1 MVIPDGHSKRFPPR
15 FHTKK
20 GRYEAVVPSSISS
33 SPPGELDEALR
44 VDVRVLGDLLGEV
57 LKEQA
62 GQDIFETVERIRKQG
77 KALRTPHPSERD
89 PALAELYAIVEALAP
104 EDVGGVVRAFSLFL
118 TLANIAEQRHKVR
131 ERRTSLIRAARGE
144 AVEPRLDSCSD
155 AIARMIAA
163 GLDPASVREAAST
176 QHVEFVLTAHPTQVV
191 RRTLLQ
197 RYNRIADS
205 LRDGDRKDLTPD
217 EQDAVRSQLR
227 REISIVWHT
236 DELHR
241 SRPTP
246 TDEVRGGLAVLEQ
259 SLWHAVP
266 AFLRRLD
273 AALQSQTGRGLPIDA
288 TPIRFGSWIG
298 GDRDGNPNVTARVT
312 HESVLLC
319 RWTAAKVLHD
329 EVDAL
334 CQELSMDTASAA
346 FRELAGTDREPYR
359 ALLRRERS
367 ALAAGLGKI
376 EDELELVQS
385 GKAGLPQHD
394 SSTPPT
400 RSLLAALMSTRR
412 SLEETGQ
419 RVVAEGRLLD
429 LIRRVHCFGSHMV
442 RIDIRQEASRHTRV
456 FDEVTRHLELGA
468 YGDWDEAKRREFLIA
483 ELGSKRPLIP
493 EDMPASK
500 EAREVLDTFRM
511 LAGLPRDSLGAYV
524 ISMARAPS
532 DVLAVELLQKEARI
546 AQPLRVVPLF
556 ETISDL
562 QASRKVMADL
572 LALPWYR
579 ARIRGELEV
588 MIGYSDSSKDGGR
601 LASAWELYQAQERL
615 VELCR
620 SQAIHLT
627 LFHGRGGSIGRGGGP
642 THIAIRSQPAGSID
656 GTLRVTEQGEMIQ
669 WKFGTPDIAMRSL
682 ELYSNATLEAT
693 LTPPAAPSPAFRT
706 RMDALA
712 KRAMAAYRE
721 VTRGSRFVPYFRVAT
736 PGIELGSLQIGSRPD
751 RRKSGDGLSGLRA
764 IPWIFA
770 WSQTRL
776 LLPAWLGTE
785 AAFQE
790 AIDEGGLPE
799 LRDMAHSW
807 PFFQSTL
814 SLLELAL
821 AKADERIAKR
831 YDDLLTPPDLA
842 EVGTELQAR
851 LEQMRSVLL
860 RVLDEHELLEAD
872 PALRRSFELRRAY
885 LDPINLIQAE
895 LLRRQ
900 RTADDA
906 ELQDALLATV
916 NGIAAGLKN
925 TG

>member
-1 MVIPDGHSKRFPPR
+1 M
-15 FHTKK
+15 
-20 GRYEAVVPSSISS
+20 GRYEPSVTAGSS
-33 SPPGELDEALR
+33 SNPPAELDEALR

-57 LKEQA
+57 LRQQA
-62 GQDIFETVERIRKQG
+62 APDVYETVERIREQG
-77 KALRTPHPSERD
+77 KALREPHASDRD
-89 PALAELYAIVEALAP
+89 PALAELYAIVEALPP
-104 EDVGGVVRAFSLFL
+104 EKVGEVVRAFSLFL

-131 ERRTSLIRAARGE
+131 ERRTAQMRAARGHL
-144 AVEPRLDSCSD
+144 VEPRLDSCSD
-155 AIARMIAA
+155 AIAKMISA
-163 GLDPASVREAAST
+163 GIEPARVHEAAST

-197 RYNRIADS
+197 RYNRMADS

-227 REISIVWHT
+227 RDISTVWNT

-266 AFLRRLD
+266 SFLRRFD
-273 AALQSQTGRGLPIDA
+273 SALRSQTGRGLPIDVS
-288 TPIRFGSWIG
+288 PIRFGSWMG
-298 GDRDGNPNVTARVT
+298 GDRDGNPNVTAKVT
-312 HESVLLC
+312 HEAVFLC
-319 RWTAAKVLHD
+319 RWTAAKLLHD

-334 CQELSMDTASAA
+334 CQELSMDTASDAL
-346 FRELAGTDREPYR
+346 REQAGTDREPYR
-359 ALLRRERS
+359 ALLRRER
-367 ALAAGLGKI
+367 AQLAEVLRQI
-376 EDELELVQS
+376 EDQLEALQS
-385 GKAGLPQHD
+385 GRAEPPQRD
-394 SSTPPT
+394 SRTLTPGSLLDALMLT
-400 RSLLAALMSTRR
+400 RS

-429 LIRRVHCFGSHMV
+429 LIRRFHCFGLHMV
-442 RIDIRQEASRHTRV
+442 RIDIRQEAARHTAV
-456 FDEVTRHLELGA
+456 LDAVTRCLELGA
-468 YGDWDEAKRREFLIA
+468 YSEWNEAERQRFLVA

-493 EDMPASK
+493 ADMAASK
-500 EAREVLDTFRM
+500 EVQEVLDTFRM
-511 LAGLPRDSLGAYV
+511 LAALPRDSLGAYV
-524 ISMARAPS
+524 ISMARQPS
-532 DVLAVELLQKEARI
+532 DVLAVELLQKEARV
-546 AQPLRVVPLF
+546 AEPLRVVPLF

-562 QASRKVMADL
+562 QASRKVMAAL
-572 LALPWYR
+572 LDLPWYQ
-579 ARIRGELEV
+579 ARIGGRLEV

-601 LASAWELYQAQERL
+601 LAAAWELYQAQERL

-620 SQAIHLT
+620 SRKVHLT

-656 GTLRVTEQGEMIQ
+656 GALRVTEQGEMIQ
-669 WKFGTPDIAMRSL
+669 WKFGTPDIAVRSL
-682 ELYSNATLEAT
+682 ELYSTATLEAT
-693 LTPPAAPSPAFRT
+693 LTPPAAPSPAFRA

-712 KRAMAAYRE
+712 ARAMAAYRE
-721 VTRGSRFVPYFRVAT
+721 VTRGSRFVPYFHAAT
-736 PGIELGSLQIGSRPD
+736 PGIELGSLQIGSRPA
-751 RRKSGDGLSGLRA
+751 RRKSGEGLSGLRA

-770 WSQTRL
+770 WTQTRL
-776 LLPAWLGTE
+776 LLPAWLGIET
-785 AAFQE
+785 ALQE
-790 AIDEGGLPE
+790 ALDEGGLAE
-799 LRDMAHSW
+799 LREMAASW

-821 AKADERIAKR
+821 AKADERIAAR
-831 YDDLLTPPDLA
+831 YDDLLTPPELA
-842 EVGTELQAR
+842 EIGEGLRAR
-851 LEQMRSVLL
+851 LTQMRSVLL
-860 RVLDEHELLEAD
+860 QVLDQNELLEID
-872 PALRRSFELRRAY
+872 PTLQRSLQLRRAY

-900 RTADDA
+900 RDADDA